1 MSGAGNRLIT
11 PMLATPG
18 EPPVEMDGWAAE
30 MKYDGFRLLAGV
42 GGAHPVLWTRNLN
55 VVTSSYPEVT
65 EALTEAFGGHGRIVF
80 DGEIV
85 ALTQGRPSFAR
96 LQKRANTLRPTTT
109 LRRQVP
115 VTFLPFDVLYRTS
128 ELGHP
133 RLVWLLLRDAHF
145 RCASADSGLLD
156 VDWRVPGVNG

>member
-1 MSGAGNRLIT
+1 
-11 PMLATPG
+11 
-18 EPPVEMDGWAAE
+18 

-42 GGAHPVLWTRNLN
+42 GGGAHPVLWTRNLN

-96 LQKRANTLRPTTT
+96 LQKRANTLRPTTA

-115 VTFLPFDVLYRTS
+115 VTYLPFDVLYRTTRCS
-128 ELGHP
+128 PLLLDMGVHRIWARPDRSSVSGEHAGEGHP
-133 RLVWLLLRDAHF
+133 AHHLR
-145 RCASADSGLLD
+145 ASLKHENVLE
-156 VDWRVPGVNG
+156 VKVFTE